1 LWDNFLLCFNELAE
15 LLGRYALNRRPSMPR
30 TPKPKS
36 GRKRGAQ
43 PAERKL
49 AKPLI
54 LRLVELAELLMVDQ
68 SRITQLTQE
77 GLMKRVAKGEYD
89 LRQAVQDY
97 IRYLRDQQKRQTLVA
112 ADSRVRDARAK
123 DIEART
129 AQRLGQLVSLSVYDE
144 MIDGFA
150 GVVRSELAGIPARC
164 TRDLVMRRII
174 ERELNAGL
182 RRMAEYAM
190 AQSIR
195 VEAMGGPNASERTN
209 GAGPVGGGKSDV
221 PADGSGSGAS

>member
-1 LWDNFLLCFNELAE
+1 MPKAAKD
-15 LLGRYALNRRPSMPR
+15 GRGGQRI
-30 TPKPKS
+30 
-36 GRKRGAQ
+36 
-43 PAERKL
+43 ERKL
-49 AKPLI
+49 AKPI
-54 LRLVELAELLMVDQ
+54 VLRLVELAELLMMDA
-68 SRITQLTQE
+68 SRVTQLTKD
-77 GLMKRVAKGEYD
+77 GTLKRLAKGEYD

-97 IRYLRDQQKRQTLVA
+97 IRYLREYQKRQTAAA

-150 GVVRSELAGIPARC
+150 GVVRSELAGMPAAC

-174 ERELNAGL
+174 ERELNVRL

-195 VEAMGGPNASERTN
+195 VEAMGGPDSSQRSTRARS
-209 GAGPVGGGKSDV
+209 VGGGESDLS
-221 PADGSGSGAS
+221 PNGSDSGAT